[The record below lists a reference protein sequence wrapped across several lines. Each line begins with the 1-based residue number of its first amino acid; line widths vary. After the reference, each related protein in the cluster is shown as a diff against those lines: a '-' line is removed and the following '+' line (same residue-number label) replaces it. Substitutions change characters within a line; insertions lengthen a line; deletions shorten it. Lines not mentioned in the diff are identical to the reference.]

1 MTRDDDLLK
10 ISKLVEDLNERLD
23 RTVTAMVAFGEIVRV
38 TNEQQEWRDDRIF
51 QALQQ
56 IQADSKKHH
65 EELKEIV
72 QAGDA
77 LLIIISDEL
86 SELAPAMA
94 HAAEQ
99 ITQAARQFKSAIGPK
114 TVNVS

>member
-1 MTRDDDLLK
+1 MTHDEDLLK
-10 ISKLVEDLNERLD
+10 VIQDLNERLD
-23 RTVTAMVAFGEIVRV
+23 RTVTAMVAFGEVIRV
-38 TNEQQEWRDDRIF
+38 TNEEQEWRDGRIF
-51 QALQQ
+51 QVLQQ
-56 IQADSKKHH
+56 IQADSHKHH

-77 LLIIISDEL
+77 LLVIISDEL
-86 SELAPAMA
+86 SELAPAMS

-114 TVNVS
+114 TARVNVS